1 MRPGLAAI
9 MAIAATAAMGE
20 ARTSGVW
27 QDRPRPKQRPHV
39 QRMVGGTDAEI
50 NAWNAAVEQRKAAK
64 KGAKL

>member
-9 MAIAATAAMGE
+9 MAVAAVAAMGD

-50 NAWNAAVEQRKAAK
+50 NAWNEAVEARRVLK
-64 KGAKL
+64 KGVAT